1 MFFGLRNI
9 FIADDKT
16 CRLILAEQ
24 RWQYTGSDA
33 ATVSDSVRSLVV
45 FRLAATHLNC
55 RGIGNKVATGI
66 VLHG

>member
-24 RWQYTGSDA
+24 CWQYTGSDP
-33 ATVSDSVRSLVV
+33 ATVTDSVRSLVV
-45 FRLAATHLNC
+45 FRLAATQLNC
-55 RGIGNKVATGI
+55 CGIANKVAAGI